1 MSNENDL
8 NKLVRLIQR
17 YWKWLVSL
25 SVAGAGIAL
34 VIGLVSPPRYEA
46 TAWVVVTQPRYQLQF
61 ETRIQSVN
69 EPPQTNKAL
78 PELALTDAVL
88 SKVIEQLGERLN
100 ADDRVLAKF
109 KDRLSARA
117 GADPTLIRLTVAG
130 TDPQE
135 TQAIANTWL
144 ATYVAYVNDLYQQ
157 SASDEAFFTAQATEA
172 QAKLAAAEQA
182 LVDYQGRNSLS
193 IITAQLA
200 SRQAALTTALSNG
213 RTIAAV
219 IQDAR
224 SLQQQLARQQP
235 NSSTALAD
243 ELAALYLQVDALN
256 AQTTVPI
263 QLQIGGGSAPLAT
276 RTASEQAALLGTLI
290 EVLTAK
296 AADIAEQAKAAEP
309 ELLALQQQQ
318 QAAQVEGE
326 RLTRERDLAR
336 DTYVALAHKLDEV
349 RVGARDD
356 SGLMQ
361 QASPAALPTE
371 PAGPR
376 KLVLMILGGT
386 LGLLA
391 GGAAAYF
398 RELSTD
404 TTDAAGPA
412 GLQATPEEPVAVS
425 NNGRHEETG
434 QAAVKKEP

>member
-1 MSNENDL
+1 M
-8 NKLVRLIQR
+8 
-17 YWKWLVSL
+17 
-25 SVAGAGIAL
+25 
-34 VIGLVSPPRYEA
+34 
-46 TAWVVVTQPRYQLQF
+46 
-61 ETRIQSVN
+61 
-69 EPPQTNKAL
+69 
-78 PELALTDAVL
+78 
-88 SKVIEQLGERLN
+88 
-100 ADDRVLAKF
+100 LAKF

-117 GADPTLIRLTVAG
+117 GADPTLIRLTVSGA
-130 TDPQE
+130 DPQE

-157 SASDEAFFTAQATEA
+157 SASDQAFFTTQATEA

-182 LVDYQGRNSLS
+182 LIDYQGRNPLS
-193 IITAQLA
+193 IISAQLA
-200 SRQAALTTALSNG
+200 SRQAALTAALANG
-213 RTIAAV
+213 RTIEAV

-235 NSSTALAD
+235 DSATALAD
-243 ELAALYLQVDALN
+243 ELAALYLQVDALS
-256 AQTTVPI
+256 AQTSVPI
-263 QLQIGGGSAPLAT
+263 QLQIGSGSAPLAT

-290 EVLTAK
+290 EVLTTK

-349 RVGARDD
+349 KVGARDD

-371 PAGPR
+371 PTSPR
-376 KLVLMILGGT
+376 KLVLLVLGGT
-386 LGLLA
+386 LGVLA
-391 GGAAAYF
+391 GGAVVYF
-398 RELSTD
+398 KELSA
-404 TTDAAGPA
+404 DATPLA
-412 GLQATPEEPVAVS
+412 LQASPEGPVTVS

-434 QAAVKKEP
+434 HVTVNKES